1 MERDSAKS
9 GNINIRPADQVSIFF
24 LSLFA
29 SLTLL
34 FHNSIESPVKLL
46 LIYTGLLVVQIY
58 LGKVS
63 PSKGIGRFV
72 YDIVFPVVMILT
84 VFDTMTELVPG
95 IRPHDIDHLLIRADY
110 FIFRTYPTVYL
121 ERFFNP
127 VLTDI
132 LQIGYSSYYFLPVIL
147 GVVLKLQGR
156 DNEFDEGITFILL
169 CFFLSYV
176 GYILFPALGPRYAM
190 EHLQSFP
197 MKGNGVY
204 EWISSLLN
212 SIEGIKRDAFPSG
225 HTGISLMVLHL
236 TFRYEKRLLP
246 IFIPLVTL
254 LIIATVY
261 CRYHYA
267 VDVLGGVGLYI
278 LTLITG
284 RFIINRWTKEE
295 KDQTEPQPQ
304 VTQEG

>member
-1 MERDSAKS
+1 MEKETGKKID
-9 GNINIRPADQVSIFF
+9 IHIRPADQVSIFF

-34 FHNSIESPVKLL
+34 FHNSIESPFKLL
-46 LIYTGLLVVQIY
+46 IIYTLLLAIQIY
-58 LGKVS
+58 LGKIS
-63 PSKGIGRFV
+63 PSKGIGRFI

-95 IRPHDIDHLLIRADY
+95 IRSHDIDHLLIRADY
-110 FIFRTYPTVYL
+110 FIFRTYPTVWL
-121 ERFFNP
+121 ERFFSP
-127 VLTDI
+127 LLTDI
-132 LQIGYSSYYFLPVIL
+132 LQIGYSSYYFLPVFL
-147 GVVLKLQGR
+147 GIVLKLQGK
-156 DNEFDEGITFILL
+156 NKEFDEGITFILL

-197 MKGNGVY
+197 MKGSGVY
-204 EWISSLLN
+204 EWVSSILN

-236 TFRYEKRLLP
+236 AFRYEKRLLP
-246 IFIPLVTL
+246 LFIPLVTL

-284 RFIINRWTKEE
+284 RFIIRRWAKEE
-295 KDQTEPQPQ
+295 DQTDLQPQ
-304 VTQEG
+304 EIKET

>member
-1 MERDSAKS
+1 MEKETGKKID
-9 GNINIRPADQVSIFF
+9 IHIRPADQVSIFF

-34 FHNSIESPVKLL
+34 FHNSIESPFKLL
-46 LIYTGLLVVQIY
+46 IIYTLLLAIQIY
-58 LGKVS
+58 LGKIS
-63 PSKGIGRFV
+63 PSKGIGRFI

-95 IRPHDIDHLLIRADY
+95 IRSHDIDHLLIRADY
-110 FIFRTYPTVYL
+110 FIFRTYPTVWL
-121 ERFFNP
+121 ERFFSP
-127 VLTDI
+127 LLTDI
-132 LQIGYSSYYFLPVIL
+132 LQIGYSSYYFLPVFL
-147 GVVLKLQGR
+147 GIVLKLQGK
-156 DNEFDEGITFILL
+156 NKEFDEGITFILL

-197 MKGNGVY
+197 MKGSGVY
-204 EWISSLLN
+204 EWVSSILN

-246 IFIPLVTL
+246 LFIPLVAL

-284 RFIINRWTKEE
+284 RFIIKRWAKEE
-295 KDQTEPQPQ
+295 DQTDLQPQ
-304 VTQEG
+304 EIKET